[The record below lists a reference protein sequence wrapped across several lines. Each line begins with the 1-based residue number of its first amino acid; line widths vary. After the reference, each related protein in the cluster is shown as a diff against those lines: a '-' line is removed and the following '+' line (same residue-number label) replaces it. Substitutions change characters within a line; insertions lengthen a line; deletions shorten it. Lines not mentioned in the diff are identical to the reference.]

1 MNSAKIRKL
10 RVRLGKLKKLQVP
23 EKLKEAVP
31 KAERPQRRRP
41 ATVFQV
47 TPAGLEVVGGRTLTA
62 QVVTAIKQVGSDKQ
76 AICDYLTRA
85 QARGAIPTTQTP
97 ERILAFHRL
106 IALNRG
112 WIEAQGPKSGEINQ
126 RASAVRAAASAAA
139 LERAILTA
147 ERAAITAGEILAHL
161 EEQRADVVDGGEEDA
176 VEEEEEDEDEKQE
189 DAVEEDEKREDAVEE
204 DEKREDAVEED
215 DDEGDEDEAGDEDE
229 GDEEGDEEDDD
240 EGDDDDDDEDEEDEE
255 DDEDEEDAGEEDA
268 GEEDEAG
275 EDDDVLDVGDE
286 VEYQG
291 RGWRIVKIDEEDEL
305 LTLGRTTKKGTPQTL
320 SLTLADLVQDNE
332 EE

>member
-176 VEEEEEDEDEKQE
+176 VEEEEEEEEE
-189 DAVEEDEKREDAVEE
+189 DAVEEDEEEEDAVEEEEEEEDAVEE
-204 DEKREDAVEED
+204 DEEEEDEDEDEEDAVEED
-215 DDEGDEDEAGDEDE
+215 EEEEDEDEDRKS
-229 GDEEGDEEDDD
+229 
-240 EGDDDDDDEDEEDEE
+240 
-255 DDEDEEDAGEEDA
+255 
-268 GEEDEAG
+268 
-275 EDDDVLDVGDE
+275 VV
-286 VEYQG
+286 
-291 RGWRIVKIDEEDEL
+291 
-305 LTLGRTTKKGTPQTL
+305 
-320 SLTLADLVQDNE
+320 
-332 EE
+332 